1 MSRKHFGPQRAS
13 QSSRSIYVTDKWTK
27 QPSVAPK
34 GHRRCSSIAH
44 SPMRFEANQVASKV
58 DYTSVYK
65 NDFQA
70 WKVKRR
76 LPYKLTDSLKVNQ
89 GLVVTEHPSKG
100 RFQLNSVQVAAN
112 SKPVPQPFESVTSYR
127 SDYVTHPVQPTRR
140 EAPVYHTIGLL
151 SQPAVSLKPK
161 VAWAVNQAILDE
173 ASALFREFK
182 TWSLENK
189 FHGKGKAKE
198 SSPPADHCNFLSTT
212 RADYTEHKCQRAKPV
227 LPSKQT
233 RETSKRRFCGTTT
246 MKEDYKSWDM
256 PQRFPSVRKDELDRP
271 EKTTFSL
278 CTPQTAEG
286 RKTTR
291 KPFRHHPKSNE
302 RASSCNATNTTR
314 CPAENGA
321 LSNLERNSPGTQESR
336 MHWTSSLDR
345 GGTLTDGRICEEPP
359 QAHQII
365 HCMVSSR
372 S

>member
-1 MSRKHFGPQRAS
+1 
-13 QSSRSIYVTDKWTK
+13 
-27 QPSVAPK
+27 
-34 GHRRCSSIAH
+34 
-44 SPMRFEANQVASKV
+44 MRFEANQMASKL

-76 LPYKLTDSLKVNQ
+76 LPYKLTDSLTVNQ
-89 GLVVTEHPSKG
+89 GLVVTGHPSKS
-100 RFQLNSVQVAAN
+100 RFQKNSVQVAAN

-140 EAPVYHTIGLL
+140 EKPVYHAKGLL

-161 VAWAVNQAILDE
+161 VAWAVNQDIFDK
-173 ASALFREFK
+173 ASALFQEFK

-198 SSPPADHCNFLSTT
+198 SSSPSDHCNFLSTT
-212 RADYTEHKCQRAKPV
+212 HADCTEHKCQRAKPV

-233 RETSKRRFCGTTT
+233 GETSKERFWGTTT

-256 PQRFPSVRKDELDRP
+256 PQRFPSVRKEQLAWP

-278 CTPQTAEG
+278 CTPKPAEG

-291 KPFRHHPKSNE
+291 KPFRHHPKSNKK
-302 RASSCNATNTTR
+302 ASSCNATKRTHR
-314 CPAENGA
+314 PAEDGA
-321 LSNLERNSPGTQESR
+321 LSNLERSSPGTQESR
-336 MHWTSSLDR
+336 MYWTSSLDR
-345 GGTLTDGRICEEPP
+345 GLTLADGRICEEPP

-365 HCMVSSR
+365 SRMVSSR